1 MFQNSHILGY
11 LVTPADLCSIR
22 DLAFFKRDFDYGDA
36 TTCSEPKKP
45 ERTP

>member
-11 LVTPADLCSIR
+11 LVSPADLCSIR
-22 DLAFFKRDFDYGDA
+22 DLAFDNGDA